1 MYEYATFRRMS
12 VWGDQP
18 QEDPTTPRS
27 TVISEPQT
35 PAISSFEI
43 DDEFNL
49 PITLALTILVAYM
62 LIGAAVFMVWE
73 SWEFFP
79 AFYFVFVSMST
90 IGFGDIVPEKPIYMI
105 LSIVYLCFGLALMT
119 MCINVVQDKLSDTF
133 THASTKIGETIG
145 IDVDDDENDEDSK
158 KEGEEDGKDEDK
170 DGSCDD
176 EKNLVNGDVEG
187 HRIQVEESPFTW
199 ATATVVR

>member
-18 QEDPTTPRS
+18 EEDPTTPKS

-145 IDVDDDENDEDSK
+145 IDVDDEDSK
-158 KEGEEDGKDEDK
+158 KEGTEDGGSIKEEGK
-170 DGSCDD
+170 DGSCD
-176 EKNLVNGDVEG
+176 EKNLLNGDVEG
-187 HRIQVEESPFTW
+187 HRIQVEDSPFTW
-199 ATATVVR
+199 ATAKVV